1 MAWNKDGFR
10 DYLESGD
17 GGAVVD
23 ENIDRPVETVIG
35 IPITRGAKDGSRRS
49 RGQGGVSPLPTDR
62 TSPAVSFHR
71 ATSSASSPMKPFSGA
86 GGGPQVAV
94 YINDSDVFP
103 DERIKAP
110 QLRRFLQSRP
120 DMAQLL
126 WECVVQEGL
135 DLDEEDEEE
144 VGL

>member
-10 DYLESGD
+10 DYLESGE
-17 GGAVVD
+17 GASVVD
-23 ENIDRPVETVIG
+23 ENVDRAVETVIG

-62 TSPAVSFHR
+62 ASPSVSFHR
-71 ATSSASSPMKPFSGA
+71 AHSTASSPTKSRQQQQQ
-86 GGGPQVAV
+86 PQVAV

-135 DLDEEDEEE
+135 DHLDEEDEEE
-144 VGL
+144 AL

>member
-17 GGAVVD
+17 TLVQND
-23 ENIDRPVETVIG
+23 ENVDRPVETVIG

-49 RGQGGVSPLPTDR
+49 RGHGSQSP
-62 TSPAVSFHR
+62 TSDHGSPSLTR
-71 ATSSASSPMKPFSGA
+71 ALSTASSPVKSSSQAPYVS
-86 GGGPQVAV
+86 V

-135 DLDEEDEEE
+135 DQLEDDEGED
-144 VGL
+144 L

>member
-10 DYLESGD
+10 DYLESD
-17 GGAVVD
+17 GGGPGEEENVD
-23 ENIDRPVETVIG
+23 GPVETVIG
-35 IPITRGAKDGSRRS
+35 IPIARASRDNSRRS
-49 RGQGGVSPLPTDR
+49 RGPHSPPIDR
-62 TSPAVSFHR
+62 
-71 ATSSASSPMKPFSGA
+71 SSPQLSLTKPLSSSPKKGTAGVGA
-86 GGGPQVAV
+86 GPPQVAV
-94 YINDSDVFP
+94 YITDSDTFP

-135 DLDEEDEEE
+135 DNLEDDDDE
-144 VGL
+144 GL